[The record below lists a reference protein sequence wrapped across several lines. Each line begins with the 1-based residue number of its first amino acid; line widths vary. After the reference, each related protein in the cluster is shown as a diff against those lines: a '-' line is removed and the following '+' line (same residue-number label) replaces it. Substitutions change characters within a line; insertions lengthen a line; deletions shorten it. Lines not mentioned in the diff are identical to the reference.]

1 MSCKV
6 FFDLYFDRYSEER
19 SGKQGKTCGRRPR
32 VRLEPGL
39 AALSSVACGRHMGWG
54 GVGWGV
60 YTWSANLQAVQVK
73 N

>member
-1 MSCKV
+1 M
-6 FFDLYFDRYSEER
+6 FFQLYFDRYSEEG

-32 VRLEPGL
+32 VGLEPGL
-39 AALSSVACGRHMGWG
+39 LSAVWHVVATWG
-54 GVGWGV
+54 GV